1 MLKADVFYQGKEKT
15 LYHTDNPDRLILEF
29 RDEATA
35 FEGRRTAQL
44 SGKGAVNNQINA
56 LIMEQLQR
64 YGLPTHFQQHQG
76 AQESVVKALAMLP
89 IECVIR
95 NRATGSI
102 CRRLGVPGDQLLQP
116 ATFEMFLKNDELGDP
131 LINRHHIAT
140 FGWASQEQVD
150 AMIEYCHLAN
160 RTLTTLFD
168 QAGIELVDFK
178 LEFGVYQGALLLGDE
193 FTPDSCRLRDK
204 ATGAKLDKDLFRQ
217 GDSGVVAAYKQV
229 AERLRQVLGPVNT
242 ESTKVAD

>member
-1 MLKADVFYQGKEKT
+1 MLKADLFYQGKEKT
-15 LYHTDNPDRLILEF
+15 LYHTDNPERLILEF

-44 SGKGAVNNQINA
+44 SDKGAVNNRINA
-56 LIMEQLQR
+56 LVMQELQR
-64 YGLPTHFQQHQG
+64 QGLPTHFQQVEGEQG
-76 AQESVVKALAMLP
+76 SVVKRLEMLP

-102 CRRLGVPGDQLLQP
+102 CRRLGVASDQPLQP
-116 ATFEMFLKNDELGDP
+116 PTFEMFLKNDELGDP

-160 RTLTTLFD
+160 RTLSALFD
-168 QAGIELVDFK
+168 RAGIELVDFK
-178 LEFGVYQGALLLGDE
+178 LEFGVYKGTLLLGDE

-217 GDSGVVAAYKQV
+217 GDSGVVAAYQQV
-229 AERLRQVLGPVNT
+229 AERLERALGAGP
-242 ESTKVAD
+242 EAAQ

>member
-1 MLKADVFYQGKEKT
+1 MLKTDVFYQGKEKT
-15 LYHTDNPDRLILEF
+15 LYHTDNPERLILEF

-44 SGKGAVNNQINA
+44 SHKGAVNNRINA
-56 LIMEQLQR
+56 LVMQELQR
-64 YGLPTHFQQHQG
+64 QGLPTHFQQVEGEQG
-76 AQESVVKALAMLP
+76 SVVKCLAMLP

-102 CRRLGVPGDQLLQP
+102 CRRLGVPGDQVLQP
-116 ATFEMFLKNDELGDP
+116 PTFEMFLKNDELGDP

-160 RTLTTLFD
+160 RTLTALFD
-168 QAGIELVDFK
+168 RAGIELVDFK
-178 LEFGVYQGALLLGDE
+178 LEFGVYKGTLLLGDE

-217 GDSGVVAAYKQV
+217 GDSGVVAAYQQV
-229 AERLRQVLGPVNT
+229 AERLARALGAEP
-242 ESTKVAD
+242 EVAD